1 MSARA
6 IMEPRQLVEAWIDA
20 FNRADVEALAAF
32 YSENAT
38 NHQVAEAPVVGRAA
52 SRAMFAAELA
62 RAEILW
68 PASRWRHLPAG
79 RPPGQPPP
87 GDCAKLRHQVPRNA
101 SSIRG

>member
-52 SRAMFAAELA
+52 IRAMFAAEFA
-62 RAEILW
+62 RAEIMCIVETF
-68 PASRWRHLPAG
+68 SRTANGRCLVAG
-79 RPPGQPPP
+79 SRGSV
-87 GDCAKLRHQVPRNA
+87 KL
-101 SSIRG
+101 